1 MSLTQTW
8 ALSRAWYDNRL
19 ESTFRGRGAAAA
31 EAILR
36 DVGLTSPFWLL

>member
-19 ESTFRGRGAAAA
+19 ESTFRGRGAAEAQ
-31 EAILR
+31 AILR
-36 DVGLTSPFWLL
+36 DVGLTGPFWQL